1 MEIAARGFG
10 VPGFINAR
18 LRAVTIIVIT
28 VMGMTGR
35 VSAQDLAVPP
45 PSEPAHFSQAELE
58 TLAEPIALYP
68 DPLLEVMLPASV
80 YPVEIVQA
88 ARFIQDANNLPH
100 LDNQPWDE
108 NVIALAHYPT
118 VIQKMN
124 DNLEWT
130 VLLGDA
136 FAEQPAELMDAIQNL
151 RLKAQAAGTLQNTPQ
166 QIIFVTNAVVERN
179 FESQIVFVTNT
190 VVEIQ
195 PADPQIIYVPIYN
208 PTYVFHQSPGFV
220 YTPRFSVG
228 FRRVAR
234 PNRFNWWYGGMYVGG
249 GGGGLVVWNG
259 VGPWHP
265 PFAPRPPGFRA
276 PIYRSRPGSRSRPG
290 NRPPPGW
297 RSGPGMWSP
306 GTAHWQPNPNRRRN
320 SGMARDS
327 RGWGPPPQVTRGHGN
342 WNNRPNTIAPVN
354 NAVSRSNPGRRG
366 NRPGNRAAATPNNQ
380 FNNQPNAWE
389 NSAFGVGNGN
399 DARNFSNRGSA
410 SRGGAG
416 GRGGGGGRSGG
427 GRRGG

>member
-1 MEIAARGFG
+1 MQIALRGSG
-10 VPGFINAR
+10 LPGFMTAW
-18 LRAVTIIVIT
+18 LRVVTILVVT
-28 VMGMTGR
+28 VVGMTGR
-35 VSAQDLAVPP
+35 VSAQGLAVPP
-45 PSEPAHFSQAELE
+45 PSEPAHFSQDELE

-100 LDNQPWDE
+100 LENQPWDE

-118 VIQKMN
+118 VVQKMN

-136 FAEQPAELMDAIQNL
+136 FAEQPAELMDAIQTL
-151 RLKAQAAGTLQNTPQ
+151 RARAQDAGTLQNTPQ
-166 QIIFVTNAVVERN
+166 QIIFVTNAVVERT
-179 FESQIVFVTNT
+179 FENQIVFVTNT

-208 PTYVFHQSPGFV
+208 PTYVFHRSPGFV
-220 YTPRFSVG
+220 YTPRFSAG
-228 FRRVAR
+228 FRRVGR

-276 PIYRSRPGSRSRPG
+276 PIYRPRRGSRPV

-297 RSGPGMWSP
+297 STQAKWSP
-306 GTAHWQPNPNRRRN
+306 GWGNHWQPNPNRRRN

-354 NAVSRSNPGRRG
+354 NAVSRSNAGRRG
-366 NRPGNRAAATPNNQ
+366 NRPGNRAAATPN
-380 FNNQPNAWE
+380 AWD

-399 DARNFSNRGSA
+399 DTRNFSNRGSA
-410 SRGGAG
+410 SRGGR
-416 GRGGGGGRSGG
+416 GRGGGGGR
-427 GRRGG
+427 RGG